1 MQTISNIPADFHL
14 TRHFSAIYSQYS
26 EPAEC
31 WPAEVDAPFEIRRL
45 LGTLHRRAGLPAPGG
60 RCVDWEL
67 PEVDCTGR
75 KMVVG
80 FSGGKDGLATALL
93 ARDKGL
99 EPTLFFLEGL
109 NRSVPSERRCA
120 EAVAEAA
127 GLPLVEW
134 NLKVTGTKATPD
146 HPLKNLL
153 ILCAMMDY
161 GAGMGAAWYGL
172 GCAFDENTDH
182 ENLEYD
188 MSDSQD
194 LIYPL
199 MRFAQRKGYCAGFKT
214 WLFTTGHSYH
224 VIYRHN
230 PALLELV
237 STCVTP
243 DYRKPNIYRA
253 NVRRYGEGLI
263 LQNRCGTC
271 YKCAEEYVQRVRL
284 GLVRCNQ
291 DYYIKSIRGRDAFKK
306 NYIPD
311 FPLDKGTNTWGGA
324 NHAGVQVLSDRVG
337 YFIGRLQL
345 DGGLHKWFPD
355 RFYGRRHWLDR
366 AQAEAVLRRFVSLYK
381 LETNESP
388 SGA

>member
-14 TRHFSAIYSQYS
+14 VRHFSAIYSQYS
-26 EPAEC
+26 EPMDR

-45 LGTLHRRAGLPAPGG
+45 LGILHRRAGLPAPGG
-60 RCVDWEL
+60 RCVDWDL
-67 PEVDCTGR
+67 PRVECDRGR
-75 KMVVG
+75 ILVG
-80 FSGGKDGLATALL
+80 VSGGKDGLATALRAQELGL
-93 ARDKGL
+93 A
-99 EPTLFFLEGL
+99 PTLFFMEGL

-120 EAVAEAA
+120 QAVAEAA
-127 GLPLVEW
+127 GMPLVEC
-134 NLKVTGTKATPD
+134 NLHITGTKATPD

-153 ILCAMMDY
+153 ILAAMMDY
-161 GAGMGAAWYGL
+161 GAAQGFGWYGL

-199 MRFAQRKGYCAGFKT
+199 ARFATRKGYCAGFKT
-214 WLFTTGHSYH
+214 WLFTTTHSYH
-224 VIYRHN
+224 IIYRLR
-230 PALLELV
+230 PELMDLV
-237 STCVTP
+237 ATCVTP

-263 LQNRCGTC
+263 LPNRCGTC

-291 DYYIKSIRGRDAFKK
+291 DYYIKSIHGRDAFKK

-311 FPLDKGTNTWGGA
+311 FPLDKGTNTWGGQ
-324 NHAGVQVLSDRVG
+324 NRPGIQVLSDRVG
-337 YFIGRLQL
+337 YFIGRLRL
-345 DGGLHKWFPD
+345 DPGLHKWFPD
-355 RFYGRRHWLDR
+355 RFYGRRHWQDR
-366 AQAEAVLRRFVSLYK
+366 AHAEAVLRRFVALYK
-381 LETNESP
+381 LETIEKP